1 MIHGTYRWI
10 EHVACT
16 NIGDERERER
26 ERDGLEAFFLL
37 GDLALAFGTC

>member
-1 MIHGTYRWI
+1 ML
-10 EHVACT
+10 HVRT
-16 NIGDERERER
+16 LEMRER

>member
-1 MIHGTYRWI
+1 MIHGTYRGI

-16 NIGDERERER
+16 NIGDERER

>member
-26 ERDGLEAFFLL
+26 DELEAFFFLC
-37 GDLALAFGTC
+37 DLALAFGTC